1 MSHAL
6 GTSTSGTSSLSRRG
20 FTLVE
25 LMIGLVIVAV
35 LMGMVLTGMTNAT
48 TPAATASLQSD
59 IGRLQSAMN
68 DVFNETGQYAATVAW
83 ATTTGAPLNL
93 MASTGNQV
101 AVTTDVGGLGALIQA
116 RNPSLTLSCSMNL
129 GTHANPGVLTC
140 P

>member
-1 MSHAL
+1 MTHPRTTHIRTTIAFA
-6 GTSTSGTSSLSRRG
+6 RRG

-25 LMIGLVIVAV
+25 LLIGLVVVAV
-35 LMGMVLTGMTNAT
+35 LMGMAVASMTNAT
-48 TPAATASLQSD
+48 GPAATASLQSD
-59 IGRLQSAMN
+59 VGRLQSAMN

-83 ATTTGAPLNL
+83 AGATGAPLNITG
-93 MASTGNQV
+93 SSGNQV

-116 RNPSLTLSCSMNL
+116 RNTSLNLSCSMNL